1 MSLSQNSTG
10 SNLSLD
16 HAMDC
21 KEEPDRL
28 DHDILKCKEKC
39 CRLGHDIKCEEN
51 CCKRKA
57 RIDRWETVLKSYAE
71 LTKPSSMA
79 KPTVMADNP
88 LRRAFKLTCEI
99 KELKTKNMEVK
110 SELKAFTRKSKQ
122 FTVDFLDACRENE
135 EVEVLLNFEH
145 VKTLRDAVAVNH
157 KEVIYILTHT
167 IDKP

>member
-1 MSLSQNSTG
+1 
-10 SNLSLD
+10 
-16 HAMDC
+16 
-21 KEEPDRL
+21 
-28 DHDILKCKEKC
+28 
-39 CRLGHDIKCEEN
+39 LGHDIKCEEN

-57 RIDRWETVLKSYAE
+57 RIDRWETVLKSYKE

-99 KELKTKNMEVK
+99 KELKKKNIEVK

-122 FTVDFLDACRENE
+122 FTVDFLDECRENE
-135 EVEVLLNFEH
+135 EVDVLLNFEH
-145 VKTLRDAVAVNH
+145 VKTLRDAVAVKH

>member
-1 MSLSQNSTG
+1 
-10 SNLSLD
+10 
-16 HAMDC
+16 MDC

-135 EVEVLLNFEH
+135 EVDVLLNFEH